1 MTLTISHGNILAV
14 FFTANPAE
22 LQHGSRWYPDAL
34 AACETI
40 AQAYS
45 LPVDTVAGVIAAL
58 SPNNKWQRNI
68 IDADNLCRLYTSG
81 GYDDAAHCKVSTF
94 NGNKCKAL
102 QILSGVDPLEALGG
116 LKVRAFYQCILG
128 LDSVCVDGHAY
139 AIWLG
144 SYVPTTKTPKIS
156 AKLYKSIAAAYGQAA
171 ETINGVMGTAYTAAQ
186 IQAITWTVWQR
197 IRRDVQSTEAGK

>member
-1 MTLTISHGNILAV
+1 MTLTLSHGNILAV

-40 AQAYS
+40 AQSYS

-68 IDADNLCRLYTSG
+68 IDADNICRLYTAG
-81 GYDDAAHCKVSTF
+81 GYDDAAQCKVSTF
-94 NGNKCKAL
+94 NGNKRKAL

-116 LKVRAFYQCILG
+116 LKVRAFYGCILG
-128 LDSVCVDGHAY
+128 DDSVCVDGHAF
-139 AIWLG
+139 AIWKG
-144 SYVPTTKTPKIS
+144 ERIPTTKTPKIS
-156 AKLYKSIAAAYGQAA
+156 PKLYAAIASDYRNAAS
-171 ETINGVMGTAYTAAQ
+171 TINAVMGTAYNAAQ
-186 IQAITWTVWQR
+186 VQAITWTAWHR
-197 IRRDVQSTEAGK
+197 IAKELAA